1 MAFSGWPPEAVEFYE
16 GLEADNS
23 KSYWTSHKAVYED
36 AVLRPMQ
43 ELTELLA
50 PELGEPKIFRPYRDV
65 RFSADK
71 TLYKTHIGATL
82 GGTSYVQFSADGLG
96 AGAGMWHMEPDE
108 LARYRAA
115 VAADGSG
122 AGLDA
127 IVAELEKAG
136 VEIHGHG
143 TLKSA
148 PRGYPPDHPRI
159 SLLRHKGLTTWQH
172 WDPGPRVQGPAAAAE
187 LISFF
192 RTSAAFC
199 SWLTSNVN
207 G

>member
-1 MAFSGWPPEAVEFYE
+1 MEFGGWPAEALTFYD

-50 PELGEPKIFRPYRDV
+50 GEFGEPKIFRPYRDV

-71 TLYKTHIGATL
+71 TPYKTHIGATI
-82 GGTSYVQFSADGLG
+82 GDTQYVQFSADGLA
-96 AGAGMWHMEPDE
+96 AGAGMWQLDPEQ

-115 VAADGSG
+115 VAGPVG
-122 AGLDA
+122 AELEA

-136 VEIHGHG
+136 VEVHGHG

-159 SLLRHKGLTTWQH
+159 GLLRHKGLTTWQH
-172 WDPGPRVQGPAAAAE
+172 WDPGPWLQSPSAAE
-187 LISFF
+187 KVTSFF
-192 RTSAAFC
+192 RTSAAVC
-199 SWLTSNVN
+199 YWLTSNV
-207 G
+207 GS